1 MYDVAFNEKRKKKVF
16 NISANIVLTS
26 TVGFFVGGFF
36 SLFVF
41 FIIKLRKV
49 CFHLLYQGAKQCSLL
64 DYPHE
69 CSGQEVNSHTP
80 KEGQQGTVSSKTL
93 SVQVLGC
100 V

>member
-41 FIIKLRKV
+41 
-49 CFHLLYQGAKQCSLL
+49 
-64 DYPHE
+64 
-69 CSGQEVNSHTP
+69 
-80 KEGQQGTVSSKTL
+80 L
-93 SVQVLGC
+93 S
-100 V
+100 